1 MSQILTIVGAT
12 GAQGGSIVT
21 SALKSGDYKVRGIT
35 RNVENASAKTLTAQA
50 VEMVAADTSDMAS
63 LVKASEASGSHAIFV
78 VTDFFAP
85 VFGAEETVTI
95 ESTQGIPNNP
105 PSTLSICIDS
115 RHIIFHTTAPPV
127 SRLFPPPFSAN

>member
-63 LVKASEASGSHAIFV
+63 LVKASEGSHAIFV

-115 RHIIFHTTAPPV
+115 RVCSFQLFGYVLSLPPC
-127 SRLFPPPFSAN
+127 SPLTYSSS